1 VPHSMI
7 YPIGSLGNKNLL
19 LSNPLHALIAIPR
32 TSGQDLTPSYFGI
45 QRDNYT
51 SRVSQMVNAEGG
63 G

>member
-1 VPHSMI
+1 VPHPMI
-7 YPIGSLGNKNLL
+7 CPIESLGYKNLL
-19 LSNPLHALIAIPR
+19 LLDPLHALIAVSR